1 MERFEDSHENE
12 PGGGTRY
19 AEHDFLFAT
28 GSEELNAGSH
38 EDNLI
43 LDWMRNQDWPVRI
56 LTLVAVALAS
66 HLLFVLILFVVIMT
80 A

>member
-1 MERFEDSHENE
+1 
-12 PGGGTRY
+12 
-19 AEHDFLFAT
+19 
-28 GSEELNAGSH
+28 
-38 EDNLI
+38 
-43 LDWMRNQDWPVRI
+43 MRNQDWPMRI